1 MRGTL
6 FLVRRRLARR
16 RSLWLGGV
24 DRLPE
29 SRRDRLLRDRRV
41 RVQNLPTCDRQSRDR
56 AQRRL
61 LRPNLRHDRRR
72 RLRHARQLGS

>member
-1 MRGTL
+1 M

-29 SRRDRLLRDRRV
+29 SRWDRPLRDRRV
-41 RVQNLPTCDRQSRDR
+41 RVQNVPTSDRPSRDR
-56 AQRRL
+56 AHRRL

-72 RLRHARQLGS
+72 RLRHARQLGN